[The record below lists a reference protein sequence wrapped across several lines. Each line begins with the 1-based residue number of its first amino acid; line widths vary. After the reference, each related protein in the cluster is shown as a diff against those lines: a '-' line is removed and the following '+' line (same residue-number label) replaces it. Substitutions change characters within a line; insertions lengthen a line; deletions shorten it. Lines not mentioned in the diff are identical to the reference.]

1 MVEAIKPD
9 QLLNAVTV
17 ILAIFAAI
25 VAVDK
30 FVDVIKKW
38 KAPEKDVAEK
48 LRADKLALEK
58 HDADIKA
65 LKEGQKAM
73 CQGVVALLDHEL
85 HNGNS
90 KQMEDARAEISKY
103 LTDRI

>member
-48 LRADKLALEK
+48 LRADKLALER

-73 CQGVVALLDHEL
+73 CKGVVALLDHEL

-90 KQMEDARAEISKY
+90 KQMEDARSEISKY